1 MVQMAKTTKSALL
14 VGVLL
19 LILVAIPSNAQDGDA
34 RVSDIFSNTF
44 ILDVFNDISLQTGGP
59 IVDDSTVSGFVTM
72 ELDDVPLEDA
82 LVRICVPFGYTFRFM
97 PEGYYLVGAADL
109 NSPTFG
115 ILSDTSVIK
124 TKYLK
129 AETLS
134 KLLSDYYKPFVK
146 IDSTLNTLVITG
158 SPEMIGRIESDIAR
172 IDVPIRQV
180 LLEVLVIELSGDAR
194 KALGTEWQWEV
205 EKPKQGDV
213 SGALT
218 FTTSMLSSVLSK
230 LTYTYPAGITSFL
243 LSLKPIVENG
253 EAKIHANPRIVTMD
267 GHQADIFLGQEQSYL
282 VLTESGTETG
292 TAVTRQRVII
302 KTGVT
307 LKFLPQISPL
317 GDVTVKVE
325 PEVSATVGYNK
336 DGYPVISSRRANTT
350 VRVKDGETFVI
361 GGLLHEF
368 ESQSVGKV
376 PILGDIPLFGKLFRT
391 ERMEKS
397 ETEVVIMVT
406 PHIIEEGM

>member
-1 MVQMAKTTKSALL
+1 MVQMARIKKSVFL
-14 VGVLL
+14 VGMLL
-19 LILVAIPSNAQDGDA
+19 LIITAIPCSAQESDP
-34 RVSDIFSNTF
+34 RVSDIFSNAF
-44 ILDVFNDISLQTGGP
+44 ILDVFSDISLQTGVP
-59 IVDDSTVSGFVTM
+59 IIADSMVSGFVTM

-82 LVRICVPFGYTFRFM
+82 LVRVCVPFGYTFRYM
-97 PEGYYLVGAADL
+97 DDGYYLVGAADI
-109 NSPTFG
+109 NSPTFR
-115 ILSDTSVIK
+115 ILSDTAMIK
-124 TKYLK
+124 TNYLK

-134 KLLSDYYKPFVK
+134 KLLSDFYKPFVK
-146 IDSTLNTLVITG
+146 VDSTLNTLVITG
-158 SPEMIGRIESDIAR
+158 SPEMIKRLEDDVAR

-194 KALGTEWQWEV
+194 KALGTEWQWEAT
-205 EKPKQGDV
+205 KPKGEDTT
-213 SGALT
+213 GALT
-218 FTTSMLSSVLSK
+218 FTASMLTSVLSK

-282 VLTESGTETG
+282 VLTESGTDIG
-292 TAVTRQRVII
+292 TTVTRQRVLV

-391 ERMEKS
+391 ERTEKS